1 MNLFS
6 LSLSLPSQTHIPTS
20 KGQKHVDFTEG
31 DKGLEMNDPPFNQWV
46 ELCFPSLSSRS
57 TPSSSTQVL
66 LQFLKQISSS
76 DHCKSLIYSFVG
88 TGDDQEYNSQAVL
101 YWKILV
107 WLFMQLLQFPWKL
120 TVRKVLIWQKF
131 SSLRKITS
139 FLKQRILSF
148 SFSNDSFKFSLWMI
162 FFFFSESEMK
172 CDGVLKAN
180 KTHKKIRLF
189 LFIGKGEPLS

>member
-1 MNLFS
+1 MNFFS
-6 LSLSLPSQTHIPTS
+6 LSLSLPSQTHIPPC

-31 DKGLEMNDPPFNQWV
+31 DKGLEMNDPHFNQWV

-66 LQFLKQISSS
+66 LQFLKRISSS
-76 DHCKSLIYSFVG
+76 DHCKSLTYSFVG

-120 TVRKVLIWQKF
+120 TVRKVLMWQKF

-148 SFSNDSFKFSLWMI
+148 SFSNDSFKFYCGW
-162 FFFFSESEMK
+162 FFFFFQTQRWNVMES
-172 CDGVLKAN
+172 LKQ
-180 KTHKKIRLF
+180 TRLIR
-189 LFIGKGEPLS
+189 K